1 MGTSR
6 RNREN
11 GGFSAGSITPIPKIL
26 VQKIEGRLLC
36 PLPVVVT
43 SPALSLC
50 WMQYPEGIAAVGPD
64 QNQRILIFA
73 DLTERLRGIRC
84 RLHGLAAHFDTH
96 VTTLHSGIVCR
107 TAAHYVLVNAAAD
120 VAPLS

>member
-84 RLHGLAAHFDTH
+84 RLDGLADRKSTRLNSSH
-96 VTTLHSGIVCR
+96 VSISYAVFCLKK
-107 TAAHYVLVNAAAD
+107 
-120 VAPLS
+120 